1 MLLLKCAGGISTNII
16 SLYRYNRIV
25 YSYIRYS
32 HTCWKCG
39 TSISP
44 STPSSTSSTI
54 TTTTTSTI
62 PLFCV
67 KQGCN
72 AIQEIS
78 RSQCNYFTLFN
89 IKNTSFAIDEK
100 QLEHVFKDLQKV
112 FHPDKYATKSNEE
125 KHISSVNSSL
135 INEAYQVM
143 KSPIERARYILN
155 LNNIKILDEENKT
168 YDKEKVLDPLLM
180 IEMFEIREKIEEAAD
195 DNNELLLLQ
204 NDLEMKIQK
213 VNTDL
218 QDSLQNK
225 NLSAL
230 TNAAVRLKYLS
241 KALDEVNEVI
251 KS

>member
-1 MLLLKCAGGISTNII
+1 MLSLLSKCTSTT
-16 SLYRYNRIV
+16 STVRLYQLKSMA

-39 TSISP
+39 TSTSLPPSSSSSSP
-44 STPSSTSSTI
+44 SSP
-54 TTTTTSTI
+54 
-62 PLFCV
+62 PLLFCI
-67 KQGCN
+67 KQDCN

-78 RSQCNYFTLFN
+78 RSQCNYFSLFN
-89 IKNTSFAIDEK
+89 IKQASFAIDEK
-100 QLEHVFKDLQKV
+100 QLDYVFKDLQKH

-155 LNNIKILDEENKT
+155 LNDIKILDEENNS
-168 YDKEKVLDPLLM
+168 YDKKSVLDPLLM
-180 IEMFEIREKIEEAAD
+180 IEMFEIREKVEESID
-195 DNNELLLLQ
+195 DNDELLLLQ
-204 NDLEMKIQK
+204 NDLNMKIQK
-213 VNTDL
+213 VNIDL
-218 QDSLQNK
+218 QESLDHK

-241 KALDEVNEVI
+241 KALEEVTKVV